1 MFGRQIFLDS
11 MNNESQQRRR
21 NELLRQYL
29 ENQRHGTP
37 FTELAIPS
45 LRNDGLTL
53 DLNFILLEDAD
64 RVRSNEMC
72 FRTLVQENKQLRQ
85 IFAELLLNYSL
96 TYFNNR
102 RNACNRHLLE
112 YIRQMEERYVAMEKE
127 LIRTKMLIP
136 VITRNSKVV
145 HQMVITTRYRYFYYS
160 QTDMNWEGFSIANK
174 YGSPW
179 ENPCN
184 KYQESTNV
192 SLRKKNHSTKRSKE
206 LNGKTFGDIDC
217 TKKKISQNPQNDIYS
232 MKHSTNNFY
241 RDKTLINNSNAAY
254 VTHKAPVFLP
264 QTSIRSMNVFKCDK
278 MNSKVTLIKI
288 CVGFAKFI
296 AICVYRIVY
305 INLQKRFDFF
315 DRKKAP
321 TTNDQVSFLLNYN
334 CSKYNE
340 TSNKIRCVVFLEACQ
355 SLGEKHESEA
365 SFHTDFDIKHED
377 HTQASCT
384 INTSEFQPI
393 ARSKVTSDVS
403 ERKFEIDQSTTDR
416 QSNPRSDEKSAFKRM
431 KMLENAN
438 VHRKENFHPGQTYQ
452 SNRNPCNNQ
461 WKKLSCDRTRS
472 VNDPARN
479 FAHLVEKRRKET
491 YKTIPTPRSNVHTAY
506 APMVQP
512 STWNPMLDTN
522 GFTIQLLRLAV
533 LLYAPA
539 LMPALN
545 LLIARQNA
553 QTSIPIPCTEGS
565 NDLLTQ
571 IFTIL
576 NNQQSVPNLP
586 YVSSSRVGQ
595 NPRFPIESTSRNS
608 MSNSNPHSENIAK
621 QLRDGNCDT
630 SRQFEKNSIA
640 VNTSLEASTCTDT
653 NMSSA
658 QYKKSNSYDQSE
670 VKEEIPE
677 QINER
682 K

>member
-72 FRTLVQENKQLRQ
+72 FRT
-85 IFAELLLNYSL
+85 
-96 TYFNNR
+96 
-102 RNACNRHLLE
+102 NACNRHLLE

-136 VITRNSKVV
+136 VITRNNKAV
-145 HQMVITTRYRYFYYS
+145 HQMS

-254 VTHKAPVFLP
+254 VTHKAPVFPP

-278 MNSKVTLIKI
+278 MNSK
-288 CVGFAKFI
+288 
-296 AICVYRIVY
+296 
-305 INLQKRFDFF
+305 KRFDFF

-321 TTNDQVSFLLNYN
+321 TTNDQISM
-334 CSKYNE
+334 
-340 TSNKIRCVVFLEACQ
+340 EACQ

-658 QYKKSNSYDQSE
+658 QYKRSNSYDQSE

>member
-1 MFGRQIFLDS
+1 
-11 MNNESQQRRR
+11 
-21 NELLRQYL
+21 
-29 ENQRHGTP
+29 
-37 FTELAIPS
+37 
-45 LRNDGLTL
+45 
-53 DLNFILLEDAD
+53 
-64 RVRSNEMC
+64 
-72 FRTLVQENKQLRQ
+72 
-85 IFAELLLNYSL
+85 
-96 TYFNNR
+96 
-102 RNACNRHLLE
+102 
-112 YIRQMEERYVAMEKE
+112 
-127 LIRTKMLIP
+127 
-136 VITRNSKVV
+136 
-145 HQMVITTRYRYFYYS
+145 
-160 QTDMNWEGFSIANK
+160 MNWEGFSIANK

-254 VTHKAPVFLP
+254 VTHKAPVFPP

-278 MNSKVTLIKI
+278 MNSK
-288 CVGFAKFI
+288 
-296 AICVYRIVY
+296 
-305 INLQKRFDFF
+305 KRFDFF

-321 TTNDQVSFLLNYN
+321 TTNDQISM
-334 CSKYNE
+334 
-340 TSNKIRCVVFLEACQ
+340 EACQ

-658 QYKKSNSYDQSE
+658 QYKRSNSYDQSE